1 MEKRMEHVAFPANRI
16 SAVIEQAWRRPFYAT
31 HWGQELGQ
39 IREHIRNG
47 EYHRI
52 PVIRKRELSQHWG
65 ELMEYG
71 DFTDVVSSSGT
82 TGRPVDLPVHRLQ
95 EMVWVDC
102 VSRVLTEL
110 GAKPG
115 DRLLHLLSNNDMF
128 TLGPLVLQA
137 AKKVGLG
144 PFRCSPQRVHR
155 ILDVVH
161 YHQPA
166 FVVGNP
172 VVMLKL
178 AEEQGNDFPDPECL
192 PDYAY
197 FGACNSFDANNQLTP
212 VAQRVKELWGLK
224 DTLNEYGCSEVGSIG
239 HECLSHAGFHINE
252 DAVYVELIDP
262 DTGLPVPPGQ
272 PGEVVVTSLTMP
284 RGFLAVRYATG
295 DIASWMDY
303 SPCECGR
310 TSPRM
315 GAIIG
320 RIDHQLK
327 IQGQTVFPDL
337 IFDVLGEFPEVS
349 EALVVRY
356 PDPMQGQQAE
366 VWIGSETAGGMT
378 EHVREAMLKRLAVSP
393 NVRSVPTG
401 LIQQIKAEKMA
412 SGNGVKVPRLVDLP
426 QHVET
431 YV

>member
-1 MEKRMEHVAFPANRI
+1 MESIAFPAHRI
-16 SAVIEQAWRRPFYAT
+16 AAVIEQAWRRPFYPT
-31 HWGQELGQ
+31 HWGQDLGQ
-39 IREHIRNG
+39 IREHVLKG

-52 PVIRKRELSQHWG
+52 PVIRKRHLSQHWD

-95 EMVWVDC
+95 ELVWVDC

-144 PFRCSPQRVHR
+144 PFRCSPQRVRR
-155 ILDVVH
+155 IFDVVH

-172 VVMLKL
+172 VVMFNL

-197 FGACNSFDANNQLTP
+197 FGACGSFDSSNQLTP
-212 VAQRVKELWGLK
+212 VAQRVKEMWGLK
-224 DTLNEYGCSEVGSIG
+224 ETLNEYGCSEIGSIG

-252 DAVYVELIDP
+252 DAVYVELLDP
-262 DTGLPVPPGQ
+262 DSGMPVPPGK
-272 PGEVVVTSLTMP
+272 PGEVVVTSLSTP
-284 RGFLAVRYATG
+284 RGFLAIRYATG

-303 SPCECGR
+303 RPCACGR

-337 IFDVLGEFPEVS
+337 IFDVLGEFGEIS
-349 EALVVRY
+349 DALVVRC
-356 PDPMQGQQAE
+356 PDPMVGQRAE
-366 VWIGSETAGGMT
+366 VWVGYTTDADMT
-378 EHVREAMLKRLAVSP
+378 EYVRAAMLKRLAVSP
-393 NVRSVPTG
+393 HVRTVPVD
-401 LIQQIKAEKMA
+401 LIRQIKAEKMA

-426 QHVET
+426 QPMEA
-431 YV
+431 YI

>member
-1 MEKRMEHVAFPANRI
+1 METAFPAHRI
-16 SAVIEQAWRRPFYAT
+16 ASVVNQAWRRPFYPR
-31 HWGQELGQ
+31 HWGRELAQ
-39 IREHIRNG
+39 VHEQVRRG
-47 EYHRI
+47 EFHHL
-52 PVIRKRELSQHWG
+52 PVIRKRDISNHWND
-65 ELMEYG
+65 LIEYG

-137 AKKVGLG
+137 AKKVGVG
-144 PFRCSPQRVHR
+144 PFRCSPQRVRR
-155 ILDVVH
+155 ILDVIH

-172 VVMLKL
+172 VVMLGL
-178 AEEQGNDFPDPECL
+178 AEELGNDFPDPACL

-197 FGACNSFDANNQLTP
+197 FGACGSFDASNRLTP
-212 VAQRVKELWGLK
+212 VAQKVKDLWGLK
-224 DTLNEYGCSEVGSIG
+224 DALNEYGCSEIGSIG
-239 HECLSHAGFHINE
+239 HECLSHSGFHIND
-252 DAVYVELIDP
+252 DAVHVELIDP
-262 DTGLPVPPGQ
+262 DTGRPVVPGQ

-295 DIASWMDY
+295 DVASWMDHR
-303 SPCECGR
+303 PCSCGR
-310 TSPRM
+310 TAPRM

-327 IQGQTVFPDL
+327 IRGQTVYPDL
-337 IFDVLGEFPEVS
+337 IFDVLAELPGIDD
-349 EALVVRY
+349 AIVVRC
-356 PDPMQGQQAE
+356 PDRLGTQRVE
-366 VWIGSETAGGMT
+366 VWVATDSAQAGI
-378 EHVREAMLKRLAVSP
+378 ESAASAAMLRRLAVSP
-393 NVRSVPTG
+393 DVRVVRHE
-401 LIQQIKAEKMA
+401 LVQRIKAEKMA
-412 SGNGVKVPRLVDLP
+412 AGNGVKVPRLVDLP
-426 QHVET
+426 LPVEAFLQDA
-431 YV
+431 